1 MHPVGYY
8 VPNPLN
14 LSQAS
19 DEIVGFLDQN
29 PPGTGP
35 AGQTPGQ
42 SVASS
47 TGSTPQ
53 LDGILA
59 GMSRQELEKLKHGLE
74 NASMSTG
81 AAIAIGS
88 LVFLIAPG
96 SLTVTVMVSGLAII
110 SIGLQYL
117 ATMID
122 RYLNQKS

>member
-1 MHPVGYY
+1 M
-8 VPNPLN
+8 PNPLN

-19 DEIVGFLDQN
+19 DEIVGFLDRL
-29 PPGTGP
+29 PRGAGP

-42 SVASS
+42 NAAPS
-47 TGSTPQ
+47 TGNTPQ

-59 GMSRQELEKLKHGLE
+59 GMSHQELEKLKHGLE

-88 LVFLIAPG
+88 FVFLIAPG
-96 SLTVTVMVSGLAII
+96 SVTVTVMMSGLAII

-117 ATMID
+117 AAMID
-122 RYLNQKS
+122 RYLDQKS